1 LPLLRPINPY
11 AFCNSDILCL
21 ADRLGARNMA
31 YASWAEVIALDAT
44 P

>member
-1 LPLLRPINPY
+1 LPLLRPINTYP
-11 AFCNSDILCL
+11 FGKSDILCL
-21 ADRLGARNMA
+21 ADGSGARNMA